1 MSALKKIKGSSG
13 QHPAVKAFRKKFDSI
28 QDTTLSLVEDMNARI
43 TKIKE
48 KAVDP
53 RREEASPD
61 SRREGEGEIPVDVV
75 ELNELDELEIQ
86 PDPFPSADRKKP

>member
-13 QHPAVKAFRKKFDSI
+13 QHPAVQAFRKKFDSI

-48 KAVDP
+48 KTVDP
-53 RREEASPD
+53 RREETSPD
-61 SRREGEGEIPVDVV
+61 SRREGDGDVPVDVV
-75 ELNELDELEIQ
+75 DLDELEIQ
-86 PDPFPSADRKKP
+86 PDPFPSSDRTKP